1 MNVKTTVLGLLL
13 TISLVSSNANTVP
26 SLMSYQGRVT
36 DASGTLIGNA
46 TPVNRTA
53 TFRFY
58 TTSTGGT
65 AIYAETQ
72 TVTIS
77 AGEFSV
83 LIGNGTGVS
92 GSPGPSSP
100 ASNSS
105 AAPTPCEP
113 WSPKPSPAVPSA
125 PA

>member
-1 MNVKTTVLGLLL
+1 LFALSTAFA
-13 TISLVSSNANTVP
+13 IADTVP
-26 SLMSYQGRVT
+26 TLMSYQGRVT
-36 DASGTLIGNA
+36 NA
-46 TPVNRTA
+46 GGELVGGGGPVNRSV

-58 TTSTGGT
+58 TSPTGG
-65 AIYAETQ
+65 AALYAETQ

-100 ASNSS
+100 AN
-105 AAPTPCEP
+105 APYLNLGD
-113 WSPKPSPAVPSA
+113 VVNA
-125 PA
+125 PALEALYLGITIDDGN